1 MHGAS
6 RPDTRRVLWR
16 CPTCVRRGPAGRNAL
31 RFLRCVA
38 CLVPTRVAAARNS
51 SGSFGRNGNG
61 GAAPRRVRLATH
73 AICCAPGSFR
83 QNSCGTIRI
92 SRLGSFG
99 QNDIL
104 LWLSELFWL
113 SEPRV
118 RLANIA
124 CIGVRTVGWRAC
136 GSQAR
141 AAHSDASRP
150 PGLDLRRRE
159 PACDR
164 ETLAAR
170 IGACNGSRQ
179 GGDLLRAGG
188 IKAGGPAQAVPD
200 RVAGGARLAFGRL
213 RATAV
218 APIGAARF
226 TPCCADH
233 AVSPIW
239 PLFTV
244 CSTTAVSGMQAK
256 KLQFASPDRAV
267 MPPLTRHK
275 GRFSSLVQPASLP
288 AELLTHMR
296 VTFIQKI
303 RLDGFCVVRP
313 RLGRLG
319 APATECAHRRK
330 RIGLLSN
337 LALTLRKGDACVALH
352 PPPAC

>member
-1 MHGAS
+1 
-6 RPDTRRVLWR
+6 
-16 CPTCVRRGPAGRNAL
+16 
-31 RFLRCVA
+31 
-38 CLVPTRVAAARNS
+38 
-51 SGSFGRNGNG
+51 
-61 GAAPRRVRLATH
+61 
-73 AICCAPGSFR
+73 
-83 QNSCGTIRI
+83 
-92 SRLGSFG
+92 
-99 QNDIL
+99 
-104 LWLSELFWL
+104 LFWL

-213 RATAV
+213 RATAA

-239 PLFTV
+239 PCSLFV
-244 CSTTAVSGMQAK
+244 LIQP
-256 KLQFASPDRAV
+256 SPECKQKSCNPPVRIDRSCLRSRA
-267 MPPLTRHK
+267 TK
-275 GRFSSLVQPASLP
+275 ARFSSLVQPASLP

-319 APATECAHRRK
+319 APAAECAHRRK

-352 PPPAC
+352 PPPSC